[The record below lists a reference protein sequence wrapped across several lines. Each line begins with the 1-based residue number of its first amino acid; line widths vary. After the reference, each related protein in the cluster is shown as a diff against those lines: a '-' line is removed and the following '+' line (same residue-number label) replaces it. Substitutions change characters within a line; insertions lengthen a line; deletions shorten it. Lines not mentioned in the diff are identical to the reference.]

1 MNFSKIIR
9 VRFAPSPT
17 GELHLGSARTALS
30 NFLFAKSNGGKFLL
44 RIEDTDL
51 ERSNK
56 SFTHQI
62 IDSITWLGLKWDEEV
77 ILQSKRSDVYNR
89 CLKLL
94 LQSGAAYRCFATKD
108 ELANIRE
115 QTGSYQYNGLWRD
128 RGEEEINEQLAQ
140 GTPYTIRLRTP
151 ESGFI
156 HFKDMIYG
164 DIKIANSEI
173 DDFIIIRSDGSP
185 VYNFTNVV
193 DDNSM
198 RITHVIRGEDHI
210 PNTPKQIHIYS
221 ALDWEIPEFAHL
233 PMILGQD
240 KKRLSKRHGA
250 KSVEFYRNKGFQ
262 PDALINYLAFLGWNP
277 GTDEEVMNLSDLI
290 LKFDFKR
297 VQKKSAVFDQKKLN
311 WFSSQHLKDQD
322 SEKVLTAIRV
332 IEPDWGKNRNK
343 NFCLNVI
350 KLMVVRSNSLLDIIT
365 GSVYFFKSPKVFEAE
380 NLKTIWNQSALV
392 ILKDIINLYKTV
404 NSWDRTS
411 LEKTFKDYIDKNN
424 YGFGQVM
431 KPMRLSLCGSLTGPS
446 LFELMELLGNQ
457 EILNRLKYAINQI
470 ELNE

>member
-1 MNFSKIIR
+1 MR
-9 VRFAPSPT
+9 Y
-17 GELHLGSARTALS
+17 L
-30 NFLFAKSNGGKFLL
+30 
-44 RIEDTDL
+44 
-51 ERSNK
+51 
-56 SFTHQI
+56 
-62 IDSITWLGLKWDEEV
+62 
-77 ILQSKRSDVYNR
+77 
-89 CLKLL
+89 
-94 LQSGAAYRCFATKD
+94 
-108 ELANIRE
+108 
-115 QTGSYQYNGLWRD
+115 
-128 RGEEEINEQLAQ
+128 
-140 GTPYTIRLRTP
+140 
-151 ESGFI
+151 
-156 HFKDMIYG
+156 
-164 DIKIANSEI
+164 IK
-173 DDFIIIRSDGSP
+173 
-185 VYNFTNVV
+185 
-193 DDNSM
+193 
-198 RITHVIRGEDHI
+198 
-210 PNTPKQIHIYS
+210 
-221 ALDWEIPEFAHL
+221 
-233 PMILGQD
+233 
-240 KKRLSKRHGA
+240 
-250 KSVEFYRNKGFQ
+250 
-262 PDALINYLAFLGWNP
+262 
-277 GTDEEVMNLSDLI
+277 
-290 LKFDFKR
+290 
-297 VQKKSAVFDQKKLN
+297 KKLN